1 MSLMI
6 LGTASHVGKS
16 TIVTGLCRI
25 LADKGVSVA
34 PFKAQNMSSNSCILQ
49 NGCEIALSQAV
60 QAEAARAKP
69 SELMNPVLLK
79 PAGNNKSGVILLGK
93 PHSFE
98 DVSAYY
104 QKTDYLLDK
113 AVEAYR
119 TLEKEYQVIVVEG
132 AGGAAEVNLY
142 EKDIANILPARRLR
156 IPIILVADIE
166 RGGVFAQVYG
176 TLQLLPDDI
185 RPLVKGI
192 IVNKFSGD
200 IELFND
206 GRKILEEL
214 TGIPALGI
222 VPRLKLNL
230 PEEDSL
236 APENPDAVMLSA
248 AAEDEYDRLAA
259 ALETVLDTDKLIALA
274 LEKNANSG

>member
-25 LADKGVSVA
+25 LSNKGVSVA

-49 NGCEIALSQAV
+49 NGCEIARSQAV

-79 PAGNNKSGVILLGK
+79 PAGNNRSEVILFGK
-93 PHSFE
+93 PFSFDE
-98 DVSAYY
+98 VSVYY
-104 QKTDYLLDK
+104 QKTDYLLEKVVK
-113 AVEAYR
+113 AYQA
-119 TLEKEYQVIVVEG
+119 LEKEYPVIVVEG

-142 EKDIANILPARRLR
+142 EKDIANILPARKLR
-156 IPIILVADIE
+156 IPVILVADIE

-176 TLQLLPDDI
+176 TLQLLPEDV
-185 RPLVKGI
+185 RPLVRGVI
-192 IVNKFSGD
+192 INKFSGD
-200 IELFND
+200 IAFFEE
-206 GRKILEEL
+206 GKKILEGL
-214 TGIPALGI
+214 TGLPVLGI
-222 VPRLKLNL
+222 VPKLKLNL

-236 APENPDAVMLSA
+236 APENPDAVMSSA
-248 AAEDEYDRLAA
+248 AAEAEYDRLAA
-259 ALETVLDTDKLIALA
+259 ALETVLDTDTLINIALGR
-274 LEKNANSG
+274 E

>member
-6 LGTASHVGKS
+6 WGTSSHVGKS

-25 LADKGVSVA
+25 LSDKGVSVA
-34 PFKAQNMSSNSCILQ
+34 PFKAQNMSSNSCVLE
-49 NGCEIALSQAV
+49 NGCEIARSQAV

-69 SELMNPVLLK
+69 SGLMNPVLLK
-79 PAGNNKSGVILLGK
+79 PAGNNRSEVILLGK
-93 PHSFE
+93 PFSFDE
-98 DVSAYY
+98 VSVYY
-104 QKTDYLLDK
+104 HKTDYLLDK
-113 AVEAYR
+113 AVEAYHS
-119 TLEKEYQVIVVEG
+119 LEKEYQVIVVEG

-142 EKDIANILPARRLR
+142 EKDIANILPARKLR

-176 TLQLLPDDI
+176 TIQLLPDDV

-200 IELFND
+200 TKLFND

-214 TGIPALGI
+214 TGIPVLGI
-222 VPRLKLNL
+222 VPKLKLNL

-236 APENPDAVMLSA
+236 APENPDAVMSSA
-248 AAEDEYDRLAA
+248 AAEAEYDRLAA
-259 ALETVLDTDKLIALA
+259 ALEMVLDTDALVSIALGR
-274 LEKNANSG
+274 E